1 MDADGLHPR
10 TAQRSTSP
18 PTTINHHPRATKASQ
33 RMSQARPTDR
43 EANFPQV
50 EEGRAMP
57 TQRKDT
63 EFKVTTK
70 HCKHGKLTP
79 RKCSAVQ
86 RASQATHSD
95 QIEAQATSDK
105 RAQTKANRNGVN
117 RSGQVR
123 RKAKTDLFNNR

>member
-1 MDADGLHPR
+1 M
-10 TAQRSTSP
+10 
-18 PTTINHHPRATKASQ
+18 NHHPRAKSQ
-33 RMSQARPTDR
+33 RMSKPRATDST
-43 EANFPQV
+43 ANFPQV

-86 RASQATHSD
+86 RASLSHF
-95 QIEAQATSDK
+95 TSPLMSWVYVSCVSVM
-105 RAQTKANRNGVN
+105 TKANRNKVN
-117 RSGQVR
+117 HSGQVR
-123 RKAKTDLFNNR
+123 RKAKPGLFNNH